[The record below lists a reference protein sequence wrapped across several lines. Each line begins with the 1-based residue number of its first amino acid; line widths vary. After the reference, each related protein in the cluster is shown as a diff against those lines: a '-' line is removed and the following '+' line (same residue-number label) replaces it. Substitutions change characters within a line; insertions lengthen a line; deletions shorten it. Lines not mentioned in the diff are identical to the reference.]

1 MSTPITITITIGQTI
16 HLETGDFTVVEWGG
30 GNFRLRNELTDEYE
44 IIDHIELSRQLRAE
58 LKLAGQAS
66 TEEKPK
72 SKHTLG
78 EVLDDLDEATLFLI
92 PHLQELIDGTP
103 AVGDEPREKYAPHVP
118 MTSKLLSKAKELKED
133 YGFLIS
139 DGTLKRRMLHFRK
152 GGIAAL
158 RDGRTV
164 RQERPL
170 RRADEKVTDALAE
183 LIASY
188 VGRSSPTY
196 SRIRAELHRNLI
208 RQYPNPEERPQ
219 LPSLKTV
226 ERYVIKLAG
235 NQNPV
240 KPARQRETASLSPK
254 NPHRPRQVSAPG
266 DECQMD
272 STVLDCLVRFPDGNI
287 RRPHLTILIDKRTRS
302 IVAHNFTEGAAKGF
316 DHAALLA
323 NALVPRRLRSWST
336 YYDTLGLPQM
346 PWSAHHDNK
355 QLEEFDTHRPYIF
368 PRRILTDNGTDY
380 RSNVFRLACER
391 YGIHLT
397 EAPKKSP
404 ASKAIVER
412 AFHTIKTHFTQY
424 LHGYTS
430 GNIESRGEKVA
441 SEAVLDLDVVREL
454 FDRWVAVIYQNKRH
468 RGLVDPINPD
478 QRHSPNSMF
487 AASMEISGHFV
498 LAWEEEDFISLM
510 PRETRTVQADGVEI
524 NKRKYDSPHLTLLRG
539 KKTANGEGK
548 SVDVHYDPNDLNR
561 VWVRAANDSW
571 IECTWKRQEG
581 LSRPM
586 ERLYNQRVHDFSRD
600 NVSFSAAEAD
610 DHMLEFLDAVIAE
623 NAELKRQAA
632 EEEQA
637 LQEAERSQ
645 RRKSSIADAK
655 KRANDGFDDLDD
667 DIPDLRIV

>member
-1 MSTPITITITIGQTI
+1 MSAPITITIGQTI
-16 HLETGDFTVVEWGG
+16 HLDTGDFTVVGWGG

-44 IIDHIELSRQLRAE
+44 IVDQIDLARQMRVE
-58 LKLAGQAS
+58 LKLAAPTS

-72 SKHTLG
+72 AKHTLS
-78 EVLDDLDEATLFLI
+78 EIVDDLDEATLFLI
-92 PHLQELIDGTP
+92 PHLQELVDGTP
-103 AVGDEPREKYAPHVP
+103 AVGDEPREKYAAGVP
-118 MTSKLLSKAKELKED
+118 MTSKLLSKAKELKEEH
-133 YGFLIS
+133 GFLIS

-170 RRADEKVTDALAE
+170 RRADEKVTEALAE

-196 SRIRAELHRNLI
+196 TRIRAELHRKLI
-208 RQYPNPEERPQ
+208 KQFPNPEERPQ

-240 KPARQRETASLSPK
+240 KPARQRETAALSPT
-254 NPHRPRQVSAPG
+254 NQHRPRAVSAPG

-272 STVLDCLVRFPDGNI
+272 STILDCLVRFPNGNI
-287 RRPHLTILIDKRTRS
+287 RRPHLTILVDKRTRT

-316 DHAALLA
+316 DHATLLA

-346 PWSAHHDNK
+346 PWSAHLDVE
-355 QLEEFDTHRPYIF
+355 QLKEFDTHRPYIF

-404 ASKAIVER
+404 ASKPIVER
-412 AFHTIKTHFTQY
+412 TFHTIKTHFTQY
-424 LHGYTS
+424 LEGYTS
-430 GNIESRGEKVA
+430 GNIESRGEKIA

-454 FDRWVAVIYQNKRH
+454 FDRWVGVVYQNKTH

-478 QRHSPNSMF
+478 QRHTPNSMF
-487 AASMEISGHFV
+487 AASIEISGHFV

-510 PRETRTVQADGVEI
+510 PRETRTVQANGVEI
-524 NKRKYDSPHLTLLRG
+524 NNRKYDSPHLALLRG
-539 KKTANGEGK
+539 KKTAEGEGK

-571 IECTWKRQEG
+571 IECTWNRQAG
-581 LSRPM
+581 MSRPL
-586 ERLYNQRVHDFSRD
+586 ERLYNQRVNDFTRD
-600 NVSFSAAEAD
+600 NVAFNAAEAD
-610 DHMLEFLDAVIAE
+610 DQMLELLDAVISE
-623 NAELKRQAA
+623 NEELKRQAA
-632 EEEQA
+632 EEEKA
-637 LQEAERSQ
+637 LQEDERRQ
-645 RRKSSIADAK
+645 RRKNTIASAK
-655 KRANDGFDDLDD
+655 ERADDGFGDFGDDV
-667 DIPDLRIV
+667 PDLRIV

>member
-44 IIDHIELSRQLRAE
+44 IVDHLELSRQMRAE
-58 LKLAGQAS
+58 LKLAGPDL
-66 TEEKPK
+66 EDEKPK
-72 SKHTLG
+72 PKHTLG
-78 EVLDDLDEATLFLI
+78 EILDDLDEATMFLI

-103 AVGDEPREKYAPHVP
+103 AIGDEPREKYAPDIP
-118 MTSKLLSKAKELKED
+118 MATKLLSKGNELRND
-133 YGFLIS
+133 LRFPIS

-158 RDGRTV
+158 RDGRTI

-170 RRADEKVTDALAE
+170 RRADERVTVALTE

-188 VGRSSPTY
+188 EGRSSPTY
-196 SRIRAELHRNLI
+196 TRIRAELHRKLI
-208 RQYPNPEERPQ
+208 KQYTDPEDRPQ

-240 KPARQRETASLSPK
+240 KPARQRETAALSPK
-254 NPHRPRQVSAPG
+254 NQHRPRQVSAPG

-272 STVLDCLVRFPDGNI
+272 STILDCLVRFPNGNI
-287 RRPHLTILIDKRTRS
+287 RRPHLTILVDKRTRS
-302 IVAHNFTEGAAKGF
+302 IVAYNFTEGAAKGF
-316 DHAALLA
+316 DHATLLA

-346 PWSAHHDNK
+346 PWSAHLDDE
-355 QLEEFDTHRPYIF
+355 QLKEFDTHRPYIF

-404 ASKAIVER
+404 ASKPIVER

-424 LHGYTS
+424 LQGYTS
-430 GNIESRGEKVA
+430 GNLENRGEKIA

-454 FDRWVAVIYQNKRH
+454 FDRWVAVVYQNKTH
-468 RGLVDPINPD
+468 RNLVDPINPD
-478 QRHSPNSMF
+478 QRHTPNSMF

-510 PRETRTVQADGVEI
+510 PRETRTVQAGGVEI
-524 NKRKYDSPHLTLLRG
+524 NKRKYDSPHLALLRG
-539 KKTANGEGK
+539 KRAADGEGK

-571 IECTWKRQEG
+571 IECTWNRQAG
-581 LSRPM
+581 LSRPL
-586 ERLYNQRVHDFSRD
+586 ERLYNQRVHDFTRD
-600 NVSFSAAEAD
+600 NVAFSAAEAD
-610 DHMLEFLDAVIAE
+610 DQMLELLDAVIAE
-623 NAELKRQAA
+623 NEELKRQAA
-632 EEEQA
+632 EEEEA
-637 LQEAERSQ
+637 LQEAERLQ
-645 RRKSSIADAK
+645 RRKNSIAKAK
-655 KRANDGFDDLDD
+655 ERQNDGFEGLGD